1 MIVSDIEIF
10 VKTQKKKSGNM
21 VVRKIKI
28 SKKMKNKSWLSKKIL
43 FWDVQED
50 EL

>member
-21 VVRKIKI
+21 VVRNIKI
-28 SKKMKNKSWLSKKIL
+28 SKKMKNKSWLSKKKL
-43 FWDVQED
+43 FWDVRED